1 MMGRWVLL
9 EQKHHVCLG
18 GRGTLQ
24 QAGGILARKVSV
36 THLLS
41 QQEGTPA
48 HLPGQRGGGTYLVHY
63 VHHGAWSQSSVL
75 EMLEASLQ
83 WGLGATGHLT
93 GWTDVKQESG
103 GRPVG
108 WDLPLSR
115 SRLVPKE
122 RKCADVA

>member
-9 EQKHHVCLG
+9 ELKHHVCLG

-48 HLPGQRGGGTYLVHY
+48 HLPGQRGGGTYLVPC
-63 VHHGAWSQSSVL
+63 VLTEPGVRAPCWRSWRPVFSGDWVRLATSQ
-75 EMLEASLQ
+75 
-83 WGLGATGHLT
+83 
-93 GWTDVKQESG
+93 G
-103 GRPVG
+103 GRM
-108 WDLPLSR
+108 
-115 SRLVPKE
+115 
-122 RKCADVA
+122 